1 MSDFSLSC
9 CQQTDKQV
17 KHNILTTLWVIN
29 KLIDASVYA
38 ELPFICS
45 VSASVWC
52 FFTLVFIEYPLAS
65 LWGCVLHQWGVLS
78 SFPILLSV
86 ASLFEIP
93 VSTHSL
99 FLWAFRSLE
108 SQLRQSKHNGHT
120 VGPYQAAADRDPPC
134 FSIVTTTCLFHM
146 GPFSA
151 SLSPLSYCTAQWC
164 YIQFWVLRD
173 GSGLP
178 PR

>member
-1 MSDFSLSC
+1 MLSFC
-9 CQQTDKQV
+9 KCLMLF
-17 KHNILTTLWVIN
+17 HL
-29 KLIDASVYA
+29 
-38 ELPFICS
+38 
-45 VSASVWC
+45 
-52 FFTLVFIEYPLAS
+52 TLVFIESPLAS

-99 FLWAFRSLE
+99 FLWAFQSLE

-134 FSIVTTTCLFHM
+134 FSIVTTTCSFHM
-146 GPFSA
+146 GPLFRQLKLPLLLYCSMVLHWVQSPAGWRRSA
-151 SLSPLSYCTAQWC
+151 ST
-164 YIQFWVLRD
+164 LR
-173 GSGLP
+173 GCLHASLK
-178 PR
+178 